1 MWLHLA
7 DELSIFVQ
15 VMAWCPLGNN
25 PLSEPMSAQI
35 RVAMYGII
43 RHWVIFFIFQV
54 EVTQAFAK
62 FSLFIRIAINQMV
75 RKMHFGSYKIW

>member
-1 MWLHLA
+1 
-7 DELSIFVQ
+7 
-15 VMAWCPLGNN
+15 
-25 PLSEPMSAQI
+25 MSAQI

-62 FSLFIRIAINQMV
+62 ISLFIRIAINQMV